1 MNPVAKTTRGWRIK
15 RKKNQQ
21 DQNISRESQK
31 QYWLSFLCCFLP
43 ACVPSFLSSFFIA
56 SSLSWFYYFLFVCL
70 FLLCSFVP
78 FVLSLVVDFLIFN
91 SSFLHLLFLRFFIS
105 RFLSSF
111 LGVGLYLFLSPISFG
126 WSPYLLIF
134 SDIFWCPSKKNWK
147 KCGNSMFLLTHVS
160 LKACLYVDPFNAKK
174 PLPRSQTFME
184 LADIVTLFLGKHQIF
199 EFMSNRM
206 KELKHKCMTCQ
217 DRCTF

>member
-31 QYWLSFLCCFLP
+31 QYWFSFLCCFLP

-126 WSPYLLIF
+126 WSPYLFIF
-134 SDIFWCPSKKNWK
+134 SDIFWCPSKKTGKNVEIQCFSWPMFPWK
-147 KCGNSMFLLTHVS
+147 RVFMSI
-160 LKACLYVDPFNAKK
+160 
-174 PLPRSQTFME
+174 PLMPRSPCP
-184 LADIVTLFLGKHQIF
+184 D
-199 EFMSNRM
+199 
-206 KELKHKCMTCQ
+206 LKPSWNWPT
-217 DRCTF
+217 